1 MKKHQLLVV
10 CGLAVVL
17 RGYAADLSTHA
28 PLIAAQ
34 VRLDLA
40 DGSRLIGTTDLAD
53 IPLHSDS
60 MGDLKIPLSRITGIK
75 FTADHDPALIT
86 LTNGDQLLGS
96 LQLTTIPVRTV
107 FGNVG
112 IPVQLVRD
120 FQQGVANGGH
130 AIQLKAANRNYL
142 EIPASDDFDVTE
154 NWTFEFWANITGG
167 KGENITPIMR
177 AGDDCGSEAAIQ
189 VDVFRGD
196 ESQAFFYLIDANGG
210 GAGAT
215 WRKNLM
221 DGKWHH
227 WAGVVRDQQLRLYI
241 DGVRVAAEPYTAGAT
256 GSRCPLRIGYRAT
269 HGGCFVDATFAEI
282 RISHAARYDHD
293 FTPATSF
300 PLDRDTIAY
309 WRFSE
314 GSGKTVHDET
324 GRHPGELRGS
334 PLPTWVAGVGA
345 PNR

>member
-1 MKKHQLLVV
+1 MKTHQLLVV
-10 CGLAVVL
+10 YGLAVVL
-17 RGYAADLSTHA
+17 RGYAADLSTNA
-28 PLIAAQ
+28 PMIDAQ

-40 DGSRLIGTTDLAD
+40 DGSRLIGTTDLAN

-60 MGDLKIPLSRITGIK
+60 IGDLKIPLSRIAGIK
-75 FTADHDPALIT
+75 FASDHNTAMIT
-86 LTNGDQLLGS
+86 LTNGDRLRGS

-112 IPVQLVRD
+112 IPLQFVRD

-167 KGENITPIMR
+167 SKIIITPMMR
-177 AGDDCGSEAAIQ
+177 TGDDCGSEAGMEFDTKTEGPLAR
-189 VDVFRGD
+189 F
-196 ESQAFFYLIDANGG
+196 SAIDADGNDND
-210 GAGAT
+210 AAA
-215 WRKNLM
+215 RMNLI

-227 WAGVVRDQQLRLYI
+227 WAGVVHNQQIQFYV
-241 DGVRVAAEPYTAGAT
+241 DGIRVASTPYKAGAT

-282 RISHAARYDHD
+282 RISRSARYDRD

-300 PLDRDTIAY
+300 LLDRDTIAY
-309 WRFSE
+309 WRFNE

-334 PLPTWVAGVGA
+334 PLPTWREGVGT